1 MNGAENLV
9 RGSIV
14 IFNVTLLTFRRTG
27 EVVYAKLFQTPVIIV
42 NSMNVA
48 RELMDKRGA
57 IYSDR
62 PPFTL
67 LGEV

>member
-1 MNGAENLV
+1 MSGV
-9 RGSIV
+9 GSSV
-14 IFNVTLLTFRRTG
+14 CDAMHIFSARVLTFGCTG
-27 EVVYAKLFQTPVIIV
+27 EVVYAKLFHTPVVIV

-62 PPFTL
+62 PQFTL

>member
-1 MNGAENLV
+1 MD
-9 RGSIV
+9 
-14 IFNVTLLTFRRTG
+14 IFSARLLTFGRTG
-27 EVVYAKLFQTPVIIV
+27 EVVYAKLFQTPVVIV

-62 PPFTL
+62 PQFTL